1 MHMSKS
7 ILIADDNA
15 ATRQVMLAYL
25 ELAGLKVCG
34 FAEDGRDVTTKV
46 PVLKPSLVILDLA
59 MPQMNGL
66 EAARTLN
73 QIMPEL
79 PLVLFTFH
87 DGVIC
92 QSEAADFGIDA
103 VVPKSAGMNA
113 LVREVRRLLRRV

>member
-1 MHMSKS
+1 MSKS
-7 ILIADDNA
+7 ILIAEDNA

-34 FAEDGRDVTTKV
+34 VAVDGLDVTTRA

-87 DGVIC
+87 EGVIC
-92 QSEAADFGIDA
+92 QSEAVGFGIDA
-103 VVPKSAGMNA
+103 VVPKSAGMNV
-113 LVREVRRLLRRV
+113 LVKEVRRLLRR